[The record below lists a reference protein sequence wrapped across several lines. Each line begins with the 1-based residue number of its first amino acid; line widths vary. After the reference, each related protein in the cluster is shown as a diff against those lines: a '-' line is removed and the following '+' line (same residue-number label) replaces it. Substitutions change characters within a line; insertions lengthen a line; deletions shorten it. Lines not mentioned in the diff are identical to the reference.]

1 MYLKFRE
8 ISHKVNMS
16 NYASGNAQESVQYLV
31 EFGEEGLFSAILVL
45 KTL

>member
-8 ISHKVNMS
+8 ISHEVNMS

-31 EFGEEGLFSAILVL
+31 EFGEEEFSAIPVL